1 MVLPWPIASAR
12 VSLSP
17 SLRRNINLRSAHQ
30 ALEEIR
36 GHVKAGY
43 PAVYDAD
50 LKAYIDSIPRDK
62 LLACVRMRVD
72 RSVLQLIRM
81 WLEIPVRRARRAS
94 RSNGVGLARG
104 LSKAG

>member
-1 MVLPWPIASAR
+1 MP
-12 VSLSP
+12 LSP

-50 LKAYIDSIPRDK
+50 LNAYIDSIPRDK
-62 LLACVRMRVD
+62 LLACVRMRVVD
-72 RSVLQLIRM
+72 RSVIQLIRM
-81 WLEIPVRRARRAS
+81 WVEIPVRRARRAS
-94 RSNGVGLARG
+94 RSYGVGLARG
-104 LSKAG
+104 LPKAG